1 MLYLQVALRF
11 LARNRLFATLF
22 AAGLALR
29 VLTAVGFPPSI
40 WYAGDS
46 ISYVTSA
53 LNLSPG
59 ISRVSGYSVLLI
71 VLRPL
76 HSFAVVTSV
85 QHLMGLAMGAMIYA
99 LLARRG
105 LPRWG
110 AALGALPVLLDAYEL
125 QLEQEILPDILFA
138 FLVVAAVT
146 LYVWWPDAERPRWAS
161 ATAAAALGASAVCW
175 PVGLPLL
182 VLLVLVMIVRRAGWR
197 AVTAAVAAGA
207 VPLVLYLTW
216 YHQEHGRFA
225 FNNASGVFLWSR
237 TMTFA
242 DCHVIRLPADERPLC
257 PDKPVAQRQAAS
269 LWIWQRH
276 TPLASMPG
284 KFSVRTNQLA
294 GDFARRAILAQP
306 LGYAR
311 AVFDGFAMTFTW
323 NRPPHP
329 NQLMSER
336 YNFALATHDW
346 DHGARA
352 VAVVRVQRHYTGG
365 HLADT
370 RAVEPASGFLVGYQ
384 RFMYLRGTMVGLLLL
399 IGLAGL
405 VRWFAAGGYAR
416 RGSRVGPGGGP
427 PDQHREWGGPA
438 LLPWLAG
445 LAVLLVPVMTADYSL
460 RYVVPAVPVISLAAA
475 FAFLRP
481 VPVTAARRV
490 PSPRAAEPERSA
502 GVRPA
507 AARVDLTTPPAT
519 SNNSK

>member
-1 MLYLQVALRF
+1 M
-11 LARNRLFATLF
+11 
-22 AAGLALR
+22 
-29 VLTAVGFPPSI
+29 
-40 WYAGDS
+40 
-46 ISYVTSA
+46 
-53 LNLSPG
+53 
-59 ISRVSGYSVLLI
+59 
-71 VLRPL
+71 
-76 HSFAVVTSV
+76 
-85 QHLMGLAMGAMIYA
+85 
-99 LLARRG
+99 
-105 LPRWG
+105 
-110 AALGALPVLLDAYEL
+110 
-125 QLEQEILPDILFA
+125 
-138 FLVVAAVT
+138 
-146 LYVWWPDAERPRWAS
+146 
-161 ATAAAALGASAVCW
+161 
-175 PVGLPLL
+175 
-182 VLLVLVMIVRRAGWR
+182 
-197 AVTAAVAAGA
+197 
-207 VPLVLYLTW
+207 PLVLYLTW

-242 DCHVIRLPADERPLC
+242 DCNVIRLPADERRLC

-311 AVFDGFAMTFTW
+311 AVYDGFAMTFTW

-365 HLADT
+365 HLAGT
-370 RAVEPASGFLVGYQ
+370 RAVEPAAGFLVGYQ
-384 RFMYLRGTMVGLLLL
+384 RFIYLRGTMVGLLLL
-399 IGLAGL
+399 IGLAGI
-405 VRWFAAGGYAR
+405 VRWLAMAMGPR
-416 RGSRVGPGGGP
+416 RGSPGGSTGSGSP
-427 PDQHREWGGPA
+427 GQHSEWGGPA
-438 LLPWLAG
+438 LFPWLTG

-481 VPVTAARRV
+481 APVTSARRV
-490 PSPRAAEPERSA
+490 PSPRAPEPERT
-502 GVRPA
+502 GNVRPVTA
-507 AARVDLTTPPAT
+507 GADMTMPPAT
-519 SNNSK
+519 RNNSK

>member
-71 VLRPL
+71 LLRPL

-138 FLVVAAVT
+138 FLVVGAVT
-146 LYVWWPDAERPRWAS
+146 LYVWWPDAQRPWWAS

-182 VLLVLVMIVRRAGWR
+182 GLLVLIMIVRRAGWR
-197 AVTAAVAAGA
+197 PVAAAVAAGA

-276 TPLASMPG
+276 TPLANMPG

-311 AVFDGFAMTFTW
+311 AVLDGFAMTFTW
-323 NRPPHP
+323 NRPAHP

-346 DHGARA
+346 DHGARS

-370 RAVEPASGFLVGYQ
+370 RTAEPASGFLVGYQ

-399 IGLAGL
+399 VGLAGL
-405 VRWFAAGGYAR
+405 VRWLTAGGYTR
-416 RGSRVGPGGGP
+416 QGSLGDPGAGP
-427 PDQHREWGGPA
+427 PGQHREWGGPA
-438 LLPWLAG
+438 LFPWLTG
-445 LAVLLVPVMTADYSL
+445 LAVLLVPIMTADYSL

-481 VPVTAARRV
+481 VPVASARRV
-490 PSPRAAEPERSA
+490 PSPRAAEPERTA

-507 AARVDLTTPPAT
+507 AASVDMTTPPAT

>member
-1 MLYLQVALRF
+1 MLC
-11 LARNRLFATLF
+11 
-22 AAGLALR
+22 
-29 VLTAVGFPPSI
+29 
-40 WYAGDS
+40 
-46 ISYVTSA
+46 
-53 LNLSPG
+53 
-59 ISRVSGYSVLLI
+59 
-71 VLRPL
+71 
-76 HSFAVVTSV
+76 
-85 QHLMGLAMGAMIYA
+85 
-99 LLARRG
+99 RRG

-110 AALGALPVLLDAYEL
+110 AALGALPVLLDAYQL

-138 FLVVAAVT
+138 FLVVGAVT
-146 LYVWWPDAERPRWAS
+146 LYLWWPDTRRPLWAS

-197 AVTAAVAAGA
+197 PVTAAIAAGA
-207 VPLVLYLTW
+207 VPLVLYLGW

-276 TPLASMPG
+276 TPLAHMPG
-284 KFSVRTNQLA
+284 KFSVRTNTLA

-346 DHGARA
+346 DHGNRA

-370 RAVEPASGFLVGYQ
+370 RAVEPISGYPGRLPALHVPARHHG
-384 RFMYLRGTMVGLLLL
+384 RAAAAHRPGRARA
-399 IGLAGL
+399 LAGHRGR
-405 VRWFAAGGYAR
+405 VYPPGFGRWPAGSAQP
-416 RGSRVGPGGGP
+416 RVGRP
-427 PDQHREWGGPA
+427 R
-438 LLPWLAG
+438 
-445 LAVLLVPVMTADYSL
+445 
-460 RYVVPAVPVISLAAA
+460 AVPVAD
-475 FAFLRP
+475 
-481 VPVTAARRV
+481 RRW
-490 PSPRAAEPERSA
+490 PCCWCRS
-502 GVRPA
+502 
-507 AARVDLTTPPAT
+507 
-519 SNNSK
+519 

>member
-1 MLYLQVALRF
+1 MLYLQVGLRF

-22 AAGLALR
+22 AAGLGLR
-29 VLTAVGFPPSI
+29 VLTMLGFPPSI

-59 ISRVSGYSVLLI
+59 ISRVSGYSVMLVL
-71 VLRPL
+71 LRPL
-76 HSFAVVTSV
+76 HSFAVVTGV
-85 QHLMGLAMGAMIYA
+85 QHLMGLAVGVTIYA
-99 LLARRG
+99 VLCRRG

-110 AALGALPVLLDAYEL
+110 AALGAVPVLLDAYEL

-138 FLVVAAVT
+138 ALVVAAVT
-146 LYVWWPDAERPRWAS
+146 LYIWWPDTNRPPWAS
-161 ATAAAALGASAVCW
+161 AVAAAALGASAVCW

-197 AVTAAVAAGA
+197 SVTAAVAAGA
-207 VPLVLYLTW
+207 APLLMYMAW
-216 YHQEHGRFA
+216 YNHEHGRYA

-242 DCHVIRLPADERPLC
+242 DCHVIRLPADELPLC

-276 TPLASMPG
+276 TPLAHMHG
-284 KFSVRTNQLA
+284 KFSVRTNRLA

-311 AVFDGFAMTFTW
+311 AVLDGFAMTFTW

-329 NQLMSER
+329 NLLMSER

-346 DHGARA
+346 DHGGRA
-352 VAVVRVQRHYTGG
+352 VAIVRVQRAYTDG

-370 RAVEPASGFLVGYQ
+370 RAVAPVSGFMVGYQ
-384 RFMYLRGTMVGLLLL
+384 RFAYLRGTMVGVLLL

-405 VRWFAAGGYAR
+405 ARWLATAGGYR
-416 RGSRVGPGGGP
+416 RR
-427 PDQHREWGGPA
+427 REWGGPA
-438 LLPWLAG
+438 MFPWLTG
-445 LAVLLVPVMTADYSL
+445 LAILLVPVMTADYSL

-481 VPVTAARRV
+481 VPVTAVRQV
-490 PSPRAAEPERSA
+490 PPPRTAEHEHVPDRL
-502 GVRPA
+502 RPA
-507 AARVDLTTPPAT
+507 AQVDMSTPPAT